1 MSKLPDLITNS
12 LTGST
17 FNYFISGDIQEIEFE
32 EKFTVVKDSLNFK
45 WTVNVEL
52 FCKRLTTSQYGRLFS
67 EIWIRIGNNY
77 KYLSNSSNEDDY
89 ALEVA
94 YHGDS
99 SGNNGIFVNNIKIQ
113 SNPFIKTKIHEY
125 SIDID
130 CTPNGNYGLNIT
142 CGFAF
147 EYQSTSRYYFS
158 DYTITYLTLPSF
170 SGAYIKNNNEYK
182 KAMVWKKVNGVWK
195 RCLQHKKINNEW
207 VDAASSWRFE
217 P

>member
-17 FNYFISGDIQEIEFE
+17 FNYYTSGDIQEIEFE
-32 EKFTVVKDSLNFK
+32 EKFTVVKDNLTFK
-45 WTVNVEL
+45 WNVNVEL
-52 FCKRLTTSQYGRLFS
+52 FCKKLNTSQYGRLFP

-77 KYLSNSSNEDDY
+77 KYLSNSSNEDNY
-89 ALEVA
+89 ALEIA
-94 YHGDS
+94 YYGDS
-99 SGNNGIFVNNIKIQ
+99 SGDNGVFVNNIKIQ

-130 CTPNGNYGLNIT
+130 CTPNGNYGLNVT
-142 CGFAF
+142 CGTAF
-147 EYQSTSRYYFS
+147 EYPFTSRYYFD

-170 SGAYIKNNNEYK
+170 SGAYIKNNNEYS
-182 KAMVWKKVNGVWK
+182 KAMFWKKVNGVWK

-207 VDAASSWRFE
+207 VESASSWRFE

>member
-17 FNYFISGDIQEIEFE
+17 FNYYTSGDIQEIEFE
-32 EKFTVVKDSLNFK
+32 EKFTVVKDNLTFK
-45 WTVNVEL
+45 WNVNVEL
-52 FCKRLTTSQYGRLFS
+52 FCKKLDTSQYGISFQ

-94 YHGDS
+94 YYGD
-99 SGNNGIFVNNIKIQ
+99 GNNNNGIFVNNIKIQ

-130 CTPNGNYGLNIT
+130 CTPNGNYGLNVT
-142 CGFAF
+142 CGTAF
-147 EYQSTSRYYFS
+147 EYQSTYIYYFD

-182 KAMVWKKVNGVWK
+182 KAMAWKKVNGVWK